1 MKTGIIQQANTGNI
15 QENRLSLKQKIEN
28 LADKEPSSLFYKSF
42 TTHCISARQKTPAIS
57 TLQLQ
62 FPEKQPHSIAK

>member
-15 QENRLSLKQKIEN
+15 QENRLSLKQKIE
-28 LADKEPSSLFYKSF
+28 K
-42 TTHCISARQKTPAIS
+42 THCISARQKTPAIS